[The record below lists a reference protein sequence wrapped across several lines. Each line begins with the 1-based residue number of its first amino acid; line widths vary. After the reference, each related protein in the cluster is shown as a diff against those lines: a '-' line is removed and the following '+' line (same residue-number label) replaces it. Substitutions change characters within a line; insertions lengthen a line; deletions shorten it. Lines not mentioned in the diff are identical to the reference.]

1 SIDFGSQPVGTASSP
16 RPITLTNSGTAS
28 LTVSSVTVTGANA
41 ADFAQTNNCVGT
53 LAAGASCAI
62 NVTFTP
68 SVAAAR
74 SATIAISDNAAGS
87 PHTVTLAGTG
97 TGFSITPVTAV
108 LTPSQTQQ
116 FTVTGAGTSSV
127 VWSVDG
133 LVGGSSSVGTVTTTG
148 LYTAPGSAGTHVVTV
163 ATTDGTRSASA
174 TAYISALTGVF
185 THHNDNARTG
195 QNLNET
201 VLTPANVTSATFGKL
216 RELSLDGMANASPLY
231 VANVSIPGQGRRN
244 VVYVATQHDSVYAFD
259 ADRESDSPLWHVSF
273 LRSGVTTVP
282 SDDTGE
288 CCDIAPE
295 IGITGT
301 PVIDPST
308 GTLYVV
314 ATTKEDSFGYVQ
326 RLHALDIATGAEKL
340 GGPVVLHA
348 SVAGTGQG
356 SSAGIIEFDALTEN
370 QRPALLLSNGI
381 VYIGFGSHGDQPP
394 YHGWVLGYDAATLQQ
409 VMAFNVSPDGE
420 GGGIWQANGGLAADA
435 DGAIYFVTSNG
446 TFTADTSD
454 GHDYGSSF
462 VKLNPDGVVLD
473 SFTPHDQDV
482 ISANNFDLGAA
493 GPLLLPDQP
502 GDHRHLLV
510 SAGKNNT
517 IYLVDRDSM
526 GGYHDDDQIVQ
537 SLVNIFPFGVP
548 EPGNYSAP
556 VYFNG
561 SLYFGPV
568 ADNIQAFQLNDGVL
582 STSASSRSVEVYQ
595 YPGAAL
601 AVSANGDANGILWA
615 IERNGDCTT
624 YPTCDTSAPGVLRA
638 YDPGD
643 LGRKLYDSDEA
654 GTRDTLDYAAKFS
667 VPLVANGKVFV
678 ASTGKLTVYGLLP

>member
-1 SIDFGSQPVGTASSP
+1 M
-16 RPITLTNSGTAS
+16 
-28 LTVSSVTVTGANA
+28 VS
-41 ADFAQTNNCVGT
+41 
-53 LAAGASCAI
+53 
-62 NVTFTP
+62 
-68 SVAAAR
+68 
-74 SATIAISDNAAGS
+74 
-87 PHTVTLAGTG
+87 
-97 TGFSITPVTAV
+97 
-108 LTPSQTQQ
+108 
-116 FTVTGAGTSSV
+116 
-127 VWSVDG
+127 
-133 LVGGSSSVGTVTTTG
+133 
-148 LYTAPGSAGTHVVTV
+148 
-163 ATTDGTRSASA
+163 
-174 TAYISALTGVF
+174 
-185 THHNDNARTG
+185 
-195 QNLNET
+195 
-201 VLTPANVTSATFGKL
+201 
-216 RELSLDGMANASPLY
+216 
-231 VANVSIPGQGRRN
+231 
-244 VVYVATQHDSVYAFD
+244 
-259 ADRESDSPLWHVSF
+259 
-273 LRSGVTTVP
+273 
-282 SDDTGE
+282 
-288 CCDIAPE
+288 
-295 IGITGT
+295 
-301 PVIDPST
+301 
-308 GTLYVV
+308 
-314 ATTKEDSFGYVQ
+314 
-326 RLHALDIATGAEKL
+326 
-340 GGPVVLHA
+340 
-348 SVAGTGQG
+348 
-356 SSAGIIEFDALTEN
+356 FDALREN
-370 QRPALLLSNGI
+370 QRPALLLSNGV

-394 YHGWVLGYDAATLQQ
+394 FHGWVLGYDAATLQQ

-435 DGAIYFVTSNG
+435 DGSIYFVTSNG
-446 TFTADTSD
+446 TFTAGTSD

-568 ADNIQAFQLNDGVL
+568 ADNIQAFQLNGGVL

-624 YPTCDTSAPGVLRA
+624 FPVCDSAAPGVLRA

-654 GTRDTLDYAAKFS
+654 GTRDTLDYASKFS